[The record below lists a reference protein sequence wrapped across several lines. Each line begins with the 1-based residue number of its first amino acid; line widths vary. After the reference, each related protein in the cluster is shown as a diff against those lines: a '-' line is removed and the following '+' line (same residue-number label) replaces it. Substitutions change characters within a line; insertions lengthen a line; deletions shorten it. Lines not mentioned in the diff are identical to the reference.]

1 MSYRNEES
9 INFLEYNSQREHLI
23 IPEYGRYVQKLINQI
38 TAIEDREKRNKGA
51 RYVISVLGNLN
62 PHLRDVPDF
71 QHKLW
76 DQLFIMSDFK
86 LDIDSPYPIPTRDVV
101 QLKPDKLPYP
111 QNFPKYRFYGNNIKY
126 MIDVARKWEDGE
138 LKNAL
143 IIVIANHMKKCFLSW
158 NKDTVTD
165 EVIFNHLLELS
176 NGELN
181 LTSMKE
187 ELSTSQNLLK
197 VNKKQSNKTQFFTKN
212 DTNSNA
218 NRNPNRPQSNQNRPQ
233 QSNTNRN
240 PNAPASAKPNAPDNS
255 KANLNNPNY
264 KGGKNFKPKNNPNNP
279 NNNNTI

>member
-1 MSYRNEES
+1 MAYNNEEA
-9 INFLEYNSQREHLI
+9 INYLEYNSQREHLI

-101 QLKPDKLPYP
+101 QLKPERLSYP

-126 MIDVARKWEDGE
+126 MIDVARKWEEGE

-181 LTSMKE
+181 LTAMKE
-187 ELSTSQNLLK
+187 ELSTSQNLMK

-212 DTNSNA
+212 ETATN
-218 NRNPNRPQSNQNRPQ
+218 NRNQNRPPANQNRPQ
-233 QSNTNRN
+233 QNNNRN
-240 PNAPASAKPNAPDNS
+240 QNAPNAKPISPDNT

-264 KGGKNFKPKNNPNNP
+264 KGGKNFKPKNNPNN
-279 NNNNTI
+279 IV

>member
-1 MSYRNEES
+1 MAYNNEES
-9 INFLEYNSQREHLI
+9 INYLEYNSQREHLI
-23 IPEYGRYVQKLINQI
+23 IPEYGRYVQNLINQI
-38 TAIEDREKRNKGA
+38 TAIEDRDRRNKGA

-86 LDIDSPYPIPTRDVV
+86 LDIDSPFPIPTREVV
-101 QLKPDKLPYP
+101 QLKPERLTYP

-126 MIDVARKWEDGE
+126 MIDVARKWEEGE

-187 ELSTSQNLLK
+187 ELSTSQNLMK

-212 DTNSNA
+212 DTSTT
-218 NRNPNRPQSNQNRPQ
+218 NRNQNRPPLNQNRPQ
-233 QSNTNRN
+233 QNTNRN
-240 PNAPASAKPNAPDNS
+240 QNASNAKPHTPDNT

-264 KGGKNFKPKNNPNNP
+264 KGGKNFKPKNNPNT
-279 NNNNTI
+279 TI

>member
-1 MSYRNEES
+1 MSYNNEES
-9 INFLEYNSQREHLI
+9 IKYLEYNSQREHLI
-23 IPEYGRYVQKLINQI
+23 IPEYGRYVQNLINQI

-51 RYVISVLGNLN
+51 RYVILVLGNLN
-62 PHLRDVPDF
+62 PHLRDVLDF

-86 LDIDSPYPIPTRDVV
+86 LDIDSPYPIPTREVV
-101 QLKPDKLPYP
+101 QLKPDRLAYP

-126 MIDVARKWEDGE
+126 MIDVARKWEEGE

-143 IIVIANHMKKCFLSW
+143 TIVIANHMKKSFLSW

-212 DTNSNA
+212 ETTNT
-218 NRNPNRPQSNQNRPQ
+218 NRNPNRPPANQNRPQ
-233 QSNTNRN
+233 QNRN
-240 PNAPASAKPNAPDNS
+240 SSAPSTTKPNAPDNT

-264 KGGKNFKPKNNPNNP
+264 KGAKNFKPKNNPNN
-279 NNNNTI
+279 TI

>member
-1 MSYRNEES
+1 MSYNNEES
-9 INFLEYNSQREHLI
+9 INYLEYNSQREHLI
-23 IPEYGRYVQKLINQI
+23 IPEYGRYVQKLIDQI

-86 LDIDSPYPIPTRDVV
+86 LDIDSPYPIPTREVV
-101 QLKPDKLPYP
+101 QLKPDRLAYP

-126 MIDVARKWEDGE
+126 MIDVARKWEEGE

-165 EVIFNHLLELS
+165 EVIFNHLSELS

-181 LTSMKE
+181 LTAIKE

-197 VNKKQSNKTQFFTKN
+197 VNKKQSNKTPFFTKSEPN
-212 DTNSNA
+212 TNSNRNS
-218 NRNPNRPQSNQNRPQ
+218 NRPTNNQNKPQSNR
-233 QSNTNRN
+233 NTNAN
-240 PNAPASAKPNAPDNS
+240 TKPHTPDNS

-264 KGGKNFKPKNNPNNP
+264 KGGKNFKQKNNPNNP
-279 NNNNTI
+279 I

>member
-1 MSYRNEES
+1 MAYNNEES
-9 INFLEYNSQREHLI
+9 INYLEYNSQREHLI

-86 LDIDSPYPIPTRDVV
+86 LDIDSPYPIPTREVV
-101 QLKPDKLPYP
+101 QLKPERLTYP

-126 MIDVARKWEDGE
+126 MIDVARKWEEGE

-181 LTSMKE
+181 LTAMKE
-187 ELSTSQNLLK
+187 ELSTSQNLMK

-212 DTNSNA
+212 ETATN
-218 NRNPNRPQSNQNRPQ
+218 NRNQNRPSANQNRPQ
-233 QSNTNRN
+233 QNNNRN
-240 PNAPASAKPNAPDNS
+240 QNASNAKPNSPDNT

-264 KGGKNFKPKNNPNNP
+264 KGGKNFKPKNNPNN
-279 NNNNTI
+279 II